1 MGFPPTYKLK
11 IYLKLKK
18 MAYREGETII
28 QKMALEELDK
38 LGEKVIEGYQLSD
51 NVLRALLSLE
61 SKEELE
67 KLYLAAR
74 KVRDN
79 YFGNRVFL
87 NCFIYFST
95 HCKNQCSFCYY
106 NCNNEIRRYRLTK
119 EEVKETCRSLKGA
132 GFHMIDLTMGEDP
145 YYYEDPDRFVELV
158 QIVKEELE
166 LPIMISPGVLDN
178 LTLLKAREKGAN
190 FYALYQETYD
200 TKLYRKL
207 RVEQPFDGRVKA
219 RSFAKEQGY
228 CIEDGI
234 LTGVGNDIESTI
246 LSLKGMKTNNPDMV
260 RVMTFLPQ
268 EGTPL
273 SDFEDKSNLSEL
285 KIISILRLMFPE
297 CLIPAS
303 LDLEGI
309 DGMVSRLN
317 AGANIVTSIL
327 PPDSRLEGVA
337 NYDRGLEERDRDIK
351 SVIKRLESIGMTPAQ
366 QVEFEA
372 VLGC

>member
-1 MGFPPTYKLK
+1 
-11 IYLKLKK
+11 
-18 MAYREGETII
+18 
-28 QKMALEELDK
+28 MALDELDS
-38 LGEKVIEGYQLSD
+38 LGKKIIEGFQLSD
-51 NVLRALLSLE
+51 DYLKALLSLE
-61 SKEELE
+61 SEEELE
-67 KLYLAAR
+67 KLYNAAR
-74 KVRDN
+74 KVRDH

-106 NCNNEIRRYRLTK
+106 NCKNEINRYRLTQEEIK
-119 EEVKETCRSLKGA
+119 EICRALKGA

-145 YYYEDPDRFVELV
+145 YYYENPDRFVELV
-158 QIVKEELE
+158 QMVKEELV
-166 LPIMISPGVLDN
+166 LPIMISPGVIDN
-178 LTLLKAREKGAN
+178 TTLLKARDKGAN
-190 FYALYQETYD
+190 FFALYQETYD
-200 TKLYRKL
+200 VELYRKL
-207 RVEQPFDGRVKA
+207 RVEQSFDNRVNA
-219 RSFAKEQGY
+219 RRFAKEQGY

-246 LSLKGMKTNNPDMV
+246 LSLKGMKTNDPDMV

-273 SDFEDKSNLSEL
+273 SNFREKSNLSEL
-285 KIISILRLMFPE
+285 KIIAVLRLMFPK

-309 DGMVSRLN
+309 DGMVPRLN

-327 PPDSRLEGVA
+327 PPNSLLEGVA

-351 SVIKRLESIGMTPAQ
+351 SVIKRLESMGMRPAQ
-366 QVEFEA
+366 QAEFKV
-372 VLGC
+372 VLGS

>member
-1 MGFPPTYKLK
+1 
-11 IYLKLKK
+11 
-18 MAYREGETII
+18 
-28 QKMALEELDK
+28 MALDELDS
-38 LGEKVIEGYQLSD
+38 LGKKIIEGFQLSD
-51 NVLRALLSLE
+51 DYLKALLSLE
-61 SKEELE
+61 SEEELE
-67 KLYLAAR
+67 KLYNAAR
-74 KVRDN
+74 KVRDH

-106 NCNNEIRRYRLTK
+106 NCKNEINRYRLTQEEIK
-119 EEVKETCRSLKGA
+119 EICRALKGA

-145 YYYEDPDRFVELV
+145 YYYENPDRFVELV
-158 QIVKEELE
+158 QMVKEELG
-166 LPIMISPGVLDN
+166 LPIMISPGVIDN
-178 LTLLKAREKGAN
+178 TTLLKARDKGAN
-190 FYALYQETYD
+190 FFALYQETYD
-200 TKLYRKL
+200 FELYRKL
-207 RVEQPFDGRVKA
+207 RVEQSFDNRVNA
-219 RSFAKEQGY
+219 RRFAKEQGY

-246 LSLKGMKTNNPDMV
+246 LSLKGMKTNDPDMV

-273 SDFEDKSNLSEL
+273 SNFREKSNLSEL
-285 KIISILRLMFPE
+285 KIIAVLRLMFPK

-309 DGMVSRLN
+309 DGMVPRLN

-327 PPDSRLEGVA
+327 PPNSLLEGVA

-351 SVIKRLESIGMTPAQ
+351 SVIKRLESMGMRPAQ
-366 QVEFEA
+366 QAEFKV